1 MKTRSGEFD
10 LLIEIWSDVV
20 CPWCYIGKRNLEV
33 ALAGFD
39 GDIEIKHRAFQLDPR
54 ANVTRSS
61 FDALGEKYGVTQ
73 VDAMLERVSKVA
85 AEAGLAFRLKE
96 TMTGNTLDAHRLLL
110 WAQSRGDAQ
119 SLLAAMYKAYFE
131 DAKPLFT
138 ASDLLAVAVSIGY
151 QPDDVMALLGGDSF
165 ANEVETDQVAAARLG
180 ANGVPFFVIDSRYGI
195 SGAQPIET
203 FARALAKATS

>member
-1 MKTRSGEFD
+1 MKTRLGEFN

-39 GDIEIKHRAFQLDPR
+39 GDIEIKHRAFRLDPR
-54 ANVTRSS
+54 THVTRSS

-110 WAQSRGDAQ
+110 WAQGRGDAQ
-119 SLLAAMYKAYFE
+119 PLLAAMYKAYFE
-131 DAKPLFT
+131 DAKPLF
-138 ASDLLAVAVSIGY
+138 APSDLLAVAVSAGY

-165 ANEVETDQVAAARLG
+165 TNEVEMDQVAAARLG
-180 ANGVPFFVIDSRYGI
+180 ANGVPFFVIDGRYGI

-203 FARALAKATS
+203 FTRALAKAAS

>member
-1 MKTRSGEFD
+1 MKTRLDEFD

-20 CPWCYIGKRNLEV
+20 CPWCYIGKRNLEI

-61 FDALGEKYGVTQ
+61 FDSLGEKYGVTQ

-119 SLLAAMYKAYFE
+119 PLLAAMYKAYFE
-131 DAKPLFT
+131 DAKLLFT
-138 ASDLLAVAVSIGY
+138 ASDLLVVAVSVGY

-165 ANEVETDQVAAARLG
+165 TNEVETDQAAAAKLG
-180 ANGVPFFVIDSRYGI
+180 ANGVPFFVIDGRYGI